1 MGSGYTIGLKDEDL
15 GIIPRVI
22 RLIFDE
28 VEKRKQKAEFII
40 KCTFLE
46 IYNEELND
54 LLDHSSMSSNTN
66 STAIDRFIQKKEIT
80 IREEKNGN
88 ISVFGLRE
96 EKVNS
101 YEELAA
107 CLDRGS
113 NFRSTASTL
122 MNNCSSRSHAIFTIS
137 IEQHIIDDLYQ
148 PSTAVP
154 TSQADH
160 EEFMVAKFHFVDL
173 AGSERAKRT
182 GATGNTLKE
191 GISINKGLL
200 ALGNVISALTE
211 EGKKNNHVPYRDS
224 KLTRILQ
231 DSLGGN
237 SRTSMIACVSPAE
250 INFEETLNTLKYAS
264 RARNIKNKPIV
275 NRDPNS

>member
-1 MGSGYTIGLKDEDL
+1 MGSGYTIGIKEEEL

-28 VEKRKQKAEFII
+28 VDKRKHKAEFII
-40 KCTFLE
+40 KCSFLE

-54 LLDHSSMSSNTN
+54 LLEPGTVSAQGQQNVL
-66 STAIDRFIQKKEIT
+66 DRFMQKKEIT

-88 ISVFGLRE
+88 ISVFGLKE

-137 IEQHIIDDLYQ
+137 IEQHVIDDLY
-148 PSTAVP
+148 
-154 TSQADH
+154 
-160 EEFMVAKFHFVDL
+160 
-173 AGSERAKRT
+173 
-182 GATGNTLKE
+182 
-191 GISINKGLL
+191 
-200 ALGNVISALTE
+200 
-211 EGKKNNHVPYRDS
+211 
-224 KLTRILQ
+224 
-231 DSLGGN
+231 
-237 SRTSMIACVSPAE
+237 
-250 INFEETLNTLKYAS
+250 
-264 RARNIKNKPIV
+264 
-275 NRDPNS
+275 